1 MFRFFDKADYD
12 ILKMR
17 KNAAIVAFGFMI
29 PGLLWL
35 AVRGLNQS
43 IEFTGGTLLE
53 LRAISQEI
61 DTEAL
66 RSAIRQSGIEGAE
79 ITRFGSPNEF
89 IIRARLD
96 PQAEVN
102 EESTQ
107 ATRAAIEGALE
118 NAFGTDS
125 YDIVRT
131 DAIGPK
137 VGGELRRKAILAI
150 LMGFA
155 AIFLYLSVRMEWR
168 FAIAAVAATIH
179 DILSSLAF
187 VSYFN
192 IEVTLAVATALLF
205 IVGYSV
211 NDTIVTFDRVRE
223 NLHKFRRKE
232 LLQILNRSIN
242 ETLPRTVITSGTTIA
257 ATMALVLFGPQVLR
271 GFALVMTFGIV
282 TGTFSSIFIAS
293 PILLAVEQKWPG
305 EDVRGAR
312 SISQG
317 TTVVQSPKENRGRKA
332 G

>member
-17 KNAAIVAFGFMI
+17 KNAAIVALVFII
-29 PGLLWL
+29 PGLLLL

-43 IEFTGGTLLE
+43 IEFTGGTLIE
-53 LRAISQEI
+53 LRAISPDI

-66 RSAIRQSGIEGAE
+66 RSAIRQSGIEGSE

-96 PQAEVN
+96 PEAEVN

-125 YDIVRT
+125 YEIVRT

-137 VGGELRRKAILAI
+137 VGGELRQKAILAI
-150 LMGFA
+150 LMGFG

-179 DILSSLAF
+179 DIISSLAF
-187 VSYFN
+187 VSLFN
-192 IEVTLAVATALLF
+192 VEVTLAVATALLF

-223 NLHKFRRKE
+223 NLRKFRRKE
-232 LLQILNRSIN
+232 LFQILNRSIN
-242 ETLPRTVITSGTTIA
+242 ETLPRTVLTSGTTIA
-257 ATMALVLFGPQVLR
+257 ATMALVLLGPQVLR
-271 GFALVMTFGIV
+271 GFALVMTFGVV

>member
-79 ITRFGSPNEF
+79 ITRFGSPDEF

-96 PQAEVN
+96 PRAEVT

-118 NAFGTDS
+118 TAFGTDS
-125 YDIVRT
+125 YEIVRT

-137 VGGELRRKAILAI
+137 VGGELRQKAILAI

>member
-29 PGLLWL
+29 PGLLLL

-43 IEFTGGTLLE
+43 IEFTGGTLIE
-53 LRAISQEI
+53 LRAISPDI

-66 RSAIRQSGIEGAE
+66 RSAIRQSGIEGSE

-96 PQAEVN
+96 PRAEVT

-125 YDIVRT
+125 YEIVRT

-150 LMGFA
+150 LMGFG

-179 DILSSLAF
+179 DIISSLAF
-187 VSYFN
+187 VSLFN

-223 NLHKFRRKE
+223 NLRKFRRKE
-232 LLQILNRSIN
+232 LFQILNRSIN
-242 ETLPRTVITSGTTIA
+242 ETLPRTVLTSGTTIA
-257 ATMALVLFGPQVLR
+257 ATMALVLLGPQVLR
-271 GFALVMTFGIV
+271 GFALVMTFGVV